1 MELENIV
8 ANTVYLKAREGGPE
22 NNKGRSK
29 KWRKLMTFPHISQCI
44 YLKDHLPS
52 LDYSYLVDEQP
63 VGAKLFR
70 YKNYK
75 SKISIILNKLNFRQ
89 FCEAHKKEYFYY
101 NEFLDSIDSYE
112 IEPEDSRGKM
122 AAVIFKKYLTRPDT
136 SDSGVDTGEN
146 EESSGSGSLFID
158 RLDEDTVKR
167 VGDKL
172 DSGERDLFAPCV
184 KDVKALLSKEPFK
197 EFLR

>member
-70 YKNYK
+70 YNNYK
-75 SKISIILNKLNFRQ
+75 SKISNILNFQ
-89 FCEAHKKEYFYY
+89 FKFQTILWGAQKRV
-101 NEFLDSIDSYE
+101 FLLQRV
-112 IEPEDSRGKM
+112 P
-122 AAVIFKKYLTRPDT
+122 
-136 SDSGVDTGEN
+136 
-146 EESSGSGSLFID
+146 
-158 RLDEDTVKR
+158 RLDWLVRNRTGRQSRQDGCGDFQKVFNTSRHLGLWRWHRWKR
-167 VGDKL
+167 GVFGLRIPLHWQTGRRHGQTGGWQIGLGRKRPFRTL
-172 DSGERDLFAPCV
+172 CQRCQST
-184 KDVKALLSKEPFK
+184 SKQRTF
-197 EFLR
+197 

>member
-1 MELENIV
+1 M
-8 ANTVYLKAREGGPE
+8 
-22 NNKGRSK
+22 
-29 KWRKLMTFPHISQCI
+29 
-44 YLKDHLPS
+44 
-52 LDYSYLVDEQP
+52 
-63 VGAKLFR
+63 
-70 YKNYK
+70 
-75 SKISIILNKLNFRQ
+75 
-89 FCEAHKKEYFYY
+89 
-101 NEFLDSIDSYE
+101 DSYE

-136 SDSGVDTGEN
+136 SDSGVDTCEN
-146 EESSGSGSLFID
+146 EESSGSGSLFMD

-197 EFLR
+197 EFLRYKI

>member
-1 MELENIV
+1 
-8 ANTVYLKAREGGPE
+8 
-22 NNKGRSK
+22 
-29 KWRKLMTFPHISQCI
+29 MTSEVFIA
-44 YLKDHLPS
+44 DHATYFFS
-52 LDYSYLVDEQP
+52 SY
-63 VGAKLFR
+63 
-70 YKNYK
+70 
-75 SKISIILNKLNFRQ
+75 RQ

-101 NEFLDSIDSYE
+101 NEFLDSVETYE
-112 IEPEDSRGKM
+112 LEPEDSRARK

-136 SDSGVDTGEN
+136 SDSGVDTCEN

-184 KDVKALLSKEPFK
+184 KNVKALLSREPFK
-197 EFLR
+197 EFLRYEKIVSQ